1 MAGRCL
7 GELVRKMGDRVL
19 QQIIPILQQGMQ
31 VGQASVR
38 AVCWAEQLG
47 NHSFTCRGSLLA
59 AYSTI
64 HRGLQA
70 CSCPL
75 A

>member
-31 VGQASVR
+31 VGQALSELPAGQDSWGQNCHMSWFSGAML
-38 AVCWAEQLG
+38 AVYL
-47 NHSFTCRGSLLA
+47 HV
-59 AYSTI
+59 
-64 HRGLQA
+64 HRGLPA
-70 CSCPL
+70 CS
-75 A
+75 